1 MFGTTRLRPGFVL
14 AALLLGSAVASAEPV
29 ARPDQLGPYYV
40 GVTTFSAVMTGGRVT
55 RVQVFYPTIEPPD
68 QNFRYTIN
76 TPAGNYQLRSALGA
90 AEDAPAL
97 PMLFP
102 LVVFDHG
109 GAGAGADFHRVC
121 QFPLHELMATHGFV
135 TVVALH
141 SGNTVTRALDLPLVI
156 DIMLARSADPD
167 DGFFA
172 SIDPTRIGISG
183 HSAGGGAA
191 ISAAAGWAANGIVAD
206 PRIKA
211 MLVYEPHVNSLADAS
226 TLGLPYLAMGGMQSR
241 GGLAL
246 PDLFEATVASRQSI
260 YVLTP
265 NATHLSYLT
274 SMASEID
281 QTREAAL
288 LADPTLPEPL
298 TTRTATNAAAARAY
312 DLWNQ
317 GAILFPT
324 LGLGAGSGRNFC
336 NRVGVN
342 SVRSLDQDG
351 DGFTDSPPLMVNDP
365 LLLGPAVPEEVMS
378 PMIKHYTVS
387 FWKTFLEG
395 DCRYMRCLTPG
406 FAERNELPALITI
419 K

>member
-1 MFGTTRLRPGFVL
+1 MFKKLRLRLGFVL
-14 AALLLGSAVASAEPV
+14 AVLLLGSTTASAAPI
-29 ARPDQLGPYYV
+29 ARPDQPGPFYV
-40 GVTTFSAVMTGGRVT
+40 GVTTFSATMTGGRVT

-68 QNFRYTIN
+68 QNFRYTID
-76 TPAGNYQLRSALGA
+76 TPAGSYRLRSALGA

-97 PMLFP
+97 PYQFP

-109 GAGAGADFHRVC
+109 GQAAGADDKRVC

-135 TVVALH
+135 TVVARH
-141 SGNTVTRALDLPLVI
+141 SSNAVTRVLDLPLVI
-156 DIMLARSADPD
+156 DVLLARSADPD
-167 DGFFA
+167 DGLFA
-172 SIDPTRIGISG
+172 CIDPDRIGISG

-191 ISAAAGWAANGIVAD
+191 ISAAAGWSANGIVAD
-206 PRIKA
+206 ARIKA
-211 MLVYEPHVNSLADAS
+211 MLVYEPAVNSLDDAS
-226 TLGLPYLAMGGMQSR
+226 TLGIPYMAMGGLQHRS
-241 GGLAL
+241 GLAL
-246 PDLFEATVASRQSI
+246 PALFEATVASRQRI

-265 NATHLSYLT
+265 NATHLNYLT
-274 SMASEID
+274 SMGSEID

-336 NRVGVN
+336 DRVGVN

-351 DGFTDSPPLMVNDP
+351 DGFTDSPPLMPDDP
-365 LLLGPAVPEEVMS
+365 LLLAPAVPEEVMV
-378 PMIKHYTVS
+378 PLIKHYTVS
-387 FWKTFLEG
+387 FWKAFLEG
-395 DCRYMRCLTPG
+395 DRRYMRYLTPG
-406 FAERNELPALITI
+406 FAQRNELPALVAIE
-419 K
+419 

>member
-1 MFGTTRLRPGFVL
+1 MFKKLRSRLGFVL
-14 AALLLGSAVASAEPV
+14 AVLLLSSTAASAEPV
-29 ARPDQLGPYYV
+29 ARPDQPGPYYV
-40 GVTTFSAVMTGGRVT
+40 GVTTFSAVMTGDRVT

-76 TPAGNYQLRSALGA
+76 TPVGSYQLRSALGA

-97 PMLFP
+97 PILCP
-102 LVVFDHG
+102 LVVYDHA
-109 GAGAGADFHRVC
+109 GAVAGADFQRVA

-141 SGNTVTRALDLPLVI
+141 SGNAVTRVLDLPMVI
-156 DIMLARSADPD
+156 DIMLARNADPD

-183 HSAGGGAA
+183 YSAGGGAA
-191 ISAAAGWAANGIVAD
+191 VSAAAGWAANGIAAD

-211 MLVYEPHVNSLADAS
+211 MLVMEPAVNSLADAS
-226 TLGLPYLAMGGMQSR
+226 TLGIPYMAMGGTQSR
-241 GGLAL
+241 FGLAV
-246 PDLFEATVASRQSI
+246 PDLIEATVVAPQSI

-317 GAILFPT
+317 GAILFPA

-336 NRVGVN
+336 DRVGVN

-351 DGFTDSPPLMVNDP
+351 DGFTDSPPLMVDDP
-365 LLLGPAVPEEVMS
+365 LLLAPAIPEEVMS
-378 PMIKHYTVS
+378 PMVKHYTVS
-387 FWKTFLEG
+387 FWKAFLEG
-395 DCRYMRCLTPG
+395 DRRYMGYLTPG
-406 FAERNELPALITI
+406 YAQRNELPALVTI
-419 K
+419 E